1 MVWFQPV
8 ASRESARWFNRW
20 CNDLIV
26 FAIQSWAEA
35 FWSNNSCISW
45 FDITGGPFVISTGKW
60 NWWLGLD
67 GIFFSSSSFFLRLIR
82 RWCVRGA
89 RWSARIRFRAPELLF
104 RNCSM
109 KWFYRPCTADRLG
122 RLLFHSL
129 VHFILYFFLLF
140 PIDGTSGPTVVV
152 KNKPRH
158 NSIMT
163 IIPERFRRKWSSPR
177 GRLGFHK
184 MKWK

>member
-67 GIFFSSSSFFLRLIR
+67 GIFFFFFFFFPPIDPPVVCAWGALISSHQIPGAGITFPQLFNEVILSAMYGRSSRSTSLSF
-82 RWCVRGA
+82 
-89 RWSARIRFRAPELLF
+89 S
-104 RNCSM
+104 
-109 KWFYRPCTADRLG
+109 RP
-122 RLLFHSL
+122 FHSL
-129 VHFILYFFLLF
+129 FLSFI
-140 PIDGTSGPTVVV
+140 S
-152 KNKPRH
+152 NWRH
-158 NSIMT
+158 IRTNRSC
-163 IIPERFRRKWSSPR
+163 K
-177 GRLGFHK
+177 K
-184 MKWK
+184 